1 MTLEL
6 TEMFIQVVGT
16 SPVIQALAGGIII
29 ALMNLF
35 GASLISRLADPS
47 EQAPQWSAWIR
58 GRCNARSSLYQPS

>member
-35 GASLISRLADPS
+35 GASLILVWRIRLNRPSMVCLDSRPV
-47 EQAPQWSAWIR
+47 
-58 GRCNARSSLYQPS
+58 